1 MFVSQLNVLI
11 LSHAWTLRE
20 CAFVLAIDHFCDK
33 IQQIL
38 AELRSDR
45 HSLFLFLKTAI
56 EVHLSG
62 KLDFSKLEVRNK
74 QTVELHYSS
83 TDVEDYQQRLSNLS
97 KLCHNPVY
105 IDDELVELYLEVV
118 RFSNFSTFQMVRSI

>member
-1 MFVSQLNVLI
+1 MSLNF
-11 LSHAWTLRE
+11 LRE
-20 CAFVLAIDHFCDK
+20 CAFILVIDHFCDN

-56 EVHLSG
+56 EVRLSG
-62 KLDFSKLEVRNK
+62 KLDFSGLTLRSN

-83 TDVEDYQQRLSNLS
+83 SDLEDYQKRLSNPS
-97 KLCHNPVY
+97 KLDHNPVS
-105 IDDELVELYLEVV
+105 IDDELVELYLEVSV
-118 RFSNFSTFQMVRSI
+118 VILL